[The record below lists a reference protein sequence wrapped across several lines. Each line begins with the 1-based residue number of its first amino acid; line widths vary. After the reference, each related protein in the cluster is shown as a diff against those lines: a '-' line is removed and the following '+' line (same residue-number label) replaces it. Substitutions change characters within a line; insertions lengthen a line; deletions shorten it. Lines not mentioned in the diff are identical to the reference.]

1 MSDLKAIQQEEKS
14 LDDYVFMSN
23 IILTNKEFFP
33 KPPDPKTIPEIQI
46 QNLKQDHQNMEEG
59 VDEEMQQN
67 NSVIGNLEDCCQDQ
81 DLL

>member
-33 KPPDPKTIPEIQI
+33 KPPDPKTIPEI
-46 QNLKQDHQNMEEG
+46 
-59 VDEEMQQN
+59 
-67 NSVIGNLEDCCQDQ
+67 
-81 DLL
+81 